1 VNQVN
6 DKKMLILPSELVDI
20 INQNRG
26 DLTQAEFIRFLIDT
40 HLGQESPEVKY
51 ATQEELV
58 VLEQDMKRLLRS
70 FIDFSVTYNLE
81 LGQDLEA
88 DGQKLS
94 LSDKLRELQLTTE
107 SPKQARK
114 EKDK

>member
-1 VNQVN
+1 MN
-6 DKKMLILPSELVDI
+6 DKKMLILPSEVVDI

-26 DLTQAEFIRFLIDT
+26 DLTQAEFIRFLIDN
-40 HLGQESPEVKY
+40 HLGQEPSEVKY

-81 LGQDLEA
+81 LGQDLETN
-88 DGQKLS
+88 GQKPS
-94 LSDKLRELQLTTE
+94 LSDKLREFQSTME
-107 SPKQARK
+107 SLKQTRK
-114 EKDK
+114 EKNK